1 MSVGSVISIA
11 LSAIAVGIAIWAAI
25 ESHRANSRADES
37 NQIADKANEIS
48 SQALELAQRE
58 APPPLSE
65 LIQVDKSKWAL
76 RNQSG
81 QTIEILSVLPFPK
94 EAAGLVRVPE
104 LPKIIDYG
112 DKLTVKILGVMDQPV
127 EMLIIEW
134 RFVGSAECQQS
145 RRNIP

>member
-11 LSAIAVGIAIWAAI
+11 LSAIAVVIAIWAAI
-25 ESHRANSRADES
+25 ESHRANSRADKS

-65 LIQVDKSKWAL
+65 LIQVDKSRWAL

-81 QTIEILSVLPFPK
+81 QTIEILSVSPSPK
-94 EAAGLVRVPE
+94 EAAWLVRVPE
-104 LPKIIDYG
+104 LPQIIDYG
-112 DKLTVKILGVMDQPV
+112 DELTVKIQGIMDQRV
-127 EMLIIEW
+127 ETLIIEW
-134 RFVGSAECQQS
+134 RFEGSAECQQS

>member
-1 MSVGSVISIA
+1 MTGIISIV
-11 LSAIAVGIAIWAAI
+11 LSAIAVVIAIWAAI

-48 SQALELAQRE
+48 SQALDLAQRE

-65 LIQVDKSKWAL
+65 LIQVGKSKWAL

-81 QTIEILSVLPFPK
+81 QAIEILSILSSPK
-94 EAAGLVRVPE
+94 EAAWTVHVPE
-104 LPKIIDYG
+104 LPQIIEYG
-112 DKLTVKILGVMDQPV
+112 DKFTVKTLGVMDQRV
-127 EMLIIEW
+127 EILTIEW
-134 RFVGSAECQQS
+134 RFVGSTECQKS